1 METVTISGVTD
12 STPLVRPTLLPGLT
26 RLWRDRRTLQLGELP
41 GRAVLLEMS
50 SPGTARLLDLLDGT
64 RSERAVLAEAG
75 AAQVPPDE
83 ARALLDT
90 LRDAGLVV
98 AAQALLPP

>member
-1 METVTISGVTD
+1 MTD
-12 STPLVRPTLLPGLT
+12 PTPLVRPVLLPGLT
-26 RLWRDRRTLQLGELP
+26 RLWRDRHTLQLGEPP

-64 RSERAVLAEAG
+64 RSERAVLAGAG
-75 AAQVPPDE
+75 GARVPPDE

-90 LRDAGLVV
+90 LRGAGLVV
-98 AAQALLPP
+98 PAQALL